1 MKYRIHL
8 ALSIILLLG
17 FGCGNGKKQI
27 VDYYYIYDYVD
38 FDNNRNRIDGK
49 NVLMCNPAFKN
60 DPFIKDL
67 KFVEWDKSIII
78 ATTTNGHFIIE
89 ANSNGLC
96 CGCGNKTKGPL
107 TSKELDN
114 FKNENDFQHIEKI
127 KINQ

>member
-1 MKYRIHL
+1 MKFKIHL
-8 ALSIILLLG
+8 VLSIILLLVL
-17 FGCGNGKKQI
+17 GCGNGKIKI

-60 DPFIKDL
+60 DLFINNL
-67 KFVEWDKSIII
+67 EYVEWNESVII

-96 CGCGNKTKGPL
+96 CGCGNETKGPL
-107 TSKELDN
+107 TTNELEN
-114 FKNENDFQHIEKI
+114 FKNKNDFRNFEKI
-127 KINQ
+127 NINQ

>member
-1 MKYRIHL
+1 MKFKIHL
-8 ALSIILLLG
+8 VLNIILLLVL
-17 FGCGNGKKQI
+17 GCGNGKIKI

-60 DPFIKDL
+60 DPFINNL
-67 KFVEWDKSIII
+67 EYVEWNESVII

-96 CGCGNKTKGPL
+96 CGCGNETKGPL
-107 TSKELDN
+107 TTNELEN
-114 FKNENDFQHIEKI
+114 FKNKNDFRNFEKI
-127 KINQ
+127 NINQ